1 MSAWY
6 IFSAMGFYPV
16 DPVSGEYELGVP
28 LFPEITLHLP
38 GGKTFTVLCHSER
51 SEESQNE
58 HNAKALC
65 HSERSEESQKKHTQE
80 TARDSSV
87 ATFLRND
94 TARYR
99 KAYLNGKR
107 VEGTTITHRDIISG
121 GVLEFR

>member
-6 IFSAMGFYPV
+6 VFSAMGFYPV
-16 DPVSGEYELGVP
+16 DPVSGEYELGAP
-28 LFPEITLHLP
+28 LFDEVSIELP
-38 GGKTFTVLCHSER
+38 DGKTFTILCHSER
-51 SEESQNE
+51 SEESP
-58 HNAKALC
+58 K
-65 HSERSEESQKKHTQE
+65 SHTQE

-107 VEGTTITHRDIISG
+107 VEGTTITHRDITSG
-121 GVLEFR
+121 GILEFK

>member
-1 MSAWY
+1 MSLTHA
-6 IFSAMGFYPV
+6 AC
-16 DPVSGEYELGVP
+16 DQP
-28 LFPEITLHLP
+28 LMNSPITKL
-38 GGKTFTVLCHSER
+38 KF
-51 SEESQNE
+51 
-58 HNAKALC
+58 C

-80 TARDSSV
+80 IERDSTV

-121 GVLEFR
+121 GILEFN